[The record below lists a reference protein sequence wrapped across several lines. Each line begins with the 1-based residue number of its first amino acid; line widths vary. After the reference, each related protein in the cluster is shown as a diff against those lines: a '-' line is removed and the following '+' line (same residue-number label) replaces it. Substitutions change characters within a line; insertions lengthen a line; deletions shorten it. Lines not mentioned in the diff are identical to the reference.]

1 MHPMIPAEYISNI
14 IYEGPGADSLSAAA
28 EQLRLMYNSANMTA
42 KSLTDRLG
50 ELQEN
55 WKGSSSDLMAD
66 AVERYL
72 QWLSKHSS
80 QLKHAAWVINGL
92 ANAYNDTRRKVV
104 PPEEIAANREERRR
118 LIASNVAGVNAP
130 AIADLDAQYDQYRA
144 RNVAVMNAYV
154 SWTRSALSDLPRWRE
169 PPQIYRGG

>member
-1 MHPMIPAEYISNI
+1 
-14 IYEGPGADSLSAAA
+14 YEGPGADSLSAAA

-42 KSLTDRLG
+42 KSLTDTLG

>member
-55 WKGSSSDLMAD
+55 WKGSSSDLLAD
-66 AVERYL
+66 AAGRYL
-72 QWLSKHSS
+72 DWLTKHSR
-80 QLKHAAWVINGL
+80 QILETAYVIDFL
-92 ANAYNDTRRKVV
+92 AYVYEETRHKVV
-104 PPEEIAANREERRR
+104 PPATIANNREERRR
-118 LIASNVAGVNAP
+118 LIASNVAGVNTP

-144 RNVAVMNAYV
+144 QNIAV
-154 SWTRSALSDLPRWRE
+154 
-169 PPQIYRGG
+169 

>member
-55 WKGSSSDLMAD
+55 WKGSSSDLLAD
-66 AVERYL
+66 AAGRYL
-72 QWLSKHSS
+72 DWLTKHSR
-80 QLKHAAWVINGL
+80 QILETAYVIDFL
-92 ANAYNDTRRKVV
+92 AYVYEETRHKVV
-104 PPEEIAANREERRR
+104 PPATIANNREEHPPGPPRLRSRGRRWR
-118 LIASNVAGVNAP
+118 
-130 AIADLDAQYDQYRA
+130 RC
-144 RNVAVMNAYV
+144 
-154 SWTRSALSDLPRWRE
+154 RSAGARWPPRIAR
-169 PPQIYRGG
+169 

>member
-55 WKGSSSDLMAD
+55 WKGSSSDLLAD
-66 AVERYL
+66 AAGRYL
-72 QWLSKHSS
+72 DWLTKHSR
-80 QLKHAAWVINGL
+80 QILETAYVIDFL
-92 ANAYNDTRRKVV
+92 AYVYEETRHKVV
-104 PPEEIAANREERRR
+104 PPATIANNREERRR